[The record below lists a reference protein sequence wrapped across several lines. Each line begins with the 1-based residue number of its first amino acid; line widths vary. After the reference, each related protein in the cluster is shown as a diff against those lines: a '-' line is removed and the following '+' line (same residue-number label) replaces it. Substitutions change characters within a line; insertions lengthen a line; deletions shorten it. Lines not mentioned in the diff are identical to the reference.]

1 MEQVWLAV
9 QKVAPLVA
17 RILLAHVFILS
28 GVSKIARF
36 GPTAQMIAS
45 VDIPAANLVLMLVIA
60 LEVGGGLMLLAGW
73 QARWAAAAFCFFIL
87 CATMIFHPFWKA
99 DAAAMPTQL
108 NNFMKNFALIGGMLY
123 VVVYGAGPL
132 SIDNRLRRAAGS
144 AGAK

>member
-1 MEQVWLAV
+1 MEQVWSGV
-9 QKVAPLVA
+9 QKIAPLAA

-28 GVSKIARF
+28 GISKIARF

-60 LEVGGGLMLLAGW
+60 LELGGGLMLVAGW
-73 QARWAAAAFCFFIL
+73 QARWVAAAFCFFIL
-87 CATMIFHPFWKA
+87 FATMIFHPFWKA
-99 DAAAMPTQL
+99 DPAAMPTQL

-132 SIDNRLRRAAGS
+132 SIDNRAGKAARAA
-144 AGAK
+144 A